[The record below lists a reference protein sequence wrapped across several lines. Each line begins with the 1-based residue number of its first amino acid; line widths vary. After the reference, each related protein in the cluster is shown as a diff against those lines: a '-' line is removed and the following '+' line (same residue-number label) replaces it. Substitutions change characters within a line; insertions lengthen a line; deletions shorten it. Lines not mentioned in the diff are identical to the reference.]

1 MECTL
6 IDMKTKYWLII
17 LVIATISSFLLGRL
31 SINEKESVKEKKV
44 VKYIPSSPV
53 RDTIYKPTPYLVEIP
68 SGTDTIKVVEFQKI
82 DTAEVLKDYLL
93 RRFYSLDFSNDT
105 IGTFKV
111 NAIIE
116 RNSLVSADSY
126 IRPLVKTVLKENT
139 ITKYNVKP
147 FQIFGVLGTSPKLD
161 LQKVT
166 FGIDLNQKYLLGV
179 SGLRW
184 HDNYNYTIDL
194 GIKF

>member
-1 MECTL
+1 
-6 IDMKTKYWLII
+6 MKNKHWLII
-17 LVIATISSFLLGRL
+17 LVIATISSFLLGRRL

-44 VKYIPSSPV
+44 IKYIPSSPV

-68 SGTDTIKVVEFQKI
+68 SGTDTVEVVKFQKI
-82 DTAEVLKDYLL
+82 DTTKVLKDYFLK
-93 RRFYSLDFSNDT
+93 RFYNLDFSNDT

-111 NAIIE
+111 NAVIE

-139 ITKYNVKP
+139 ITKYSVKP
-147 FQIFGVLGTSPKLD
+147 FQIFGVLGVSPKLD

>member
-1 MECTL
+1 
-6 IDMKTKYWLII
+6 MKNKHWLII

-31 SINEKESVKEKKV
+31 SINEKERVKEKKV

-82 DTAEVLKDYLL
+82 DTAEVFKDYLL
-93 RRFYSLDFSNDT
+93 RRLYSLDFSNDT

-126 IRPLVKTVLKENT
+126 IRPLVKTVLKE
-139 ITKYNVKP
+139 
-147 FQIFGVLGTSPKLD
+147 
-161 LQKVT
+161 
-166 FGIDLNQKYLLGV
+166 
-179 SGLRW
+179 
-184 HDNYNYTIDL
+184 
-194 GIKF
+194 

>member
-31 SINEKESVKEKKV
+31 SVNEKESVKEKKV

-68 SGTDTIKVVEFQKI
+68 SGTDTIRVAEFQKI

-105 IGTFKV
+105 IGKFIVYAEV
-111 NAIIE
+111 NQ
-116 RNSLVSADSY
+116 NKLVSANSFIQPITKFIY
-126 IRPLVKTVLKENT
+126 KENILTKQT
-139 ITKYNVKP
+139 IKTFQPWVTIGTNVNLDC
-147 FQIFGVLGTSPKLD
+147 QQVTLGFD
-161 LQKVT
+161 LK
-166 FGIDLNQKYLLGV
+166 QKYILGV
-179 SGLRW
+179 SGLRL
-184 HDNYNYTIDL
+184 NNKYNYTVNI
-194 GIKF
+194 GIKW